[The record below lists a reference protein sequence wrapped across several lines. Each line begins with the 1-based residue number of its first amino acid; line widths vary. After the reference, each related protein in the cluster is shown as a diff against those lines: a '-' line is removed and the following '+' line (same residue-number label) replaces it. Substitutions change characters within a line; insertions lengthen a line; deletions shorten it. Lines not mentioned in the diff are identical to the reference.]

1 MIVTLVI
8 GGIIFAFIAVL
19 LIRTAMFTS
28 TEIKKGEAEPIS
40 VDAERTAKTL
50 AEMIRCKTVS
60 DVNRNIEDEREFER
74 FKKLLRSLFPNV
86 YDKCTYEEPG
96 DRSILLKWSGREHGS
111 PIVLMAHYDVVSIS
125 EDGWEKPAFDGIIE
139 DGVLWG
145 RGAID
150 TKITL
155 NGILSA
161 AEQLISEGFVPQND
175 IYMAFGGDEEIG
187 GHGAK
192 DTVALFKSRGIT
204 PGMVLDEGGAV
215 VNHVFPGVNKPC
227 ALIGIAEKGMLNVE
241 YSVTESGGHS
251 STPVINTPI
260 ARLSKA
266 CVRMEKRPFK
276 FVLTDPARKMLDTLA
291 RHSSFLYRLVFAN
304 LWCFA
309 PLLNI
314 ITKKSGGELNA
325 LVRTT
330 TAFTQMDGSKGMNV
344 IPPYARMVSNHRII
358 PGETVDSVVANIKR
372 TVNDEKIEVRVL
384 SGTNPSRVSVTDCDG
399 WKGIVKA
406 TSETWQDAIVSP
418 YLMLACSDSRHFGE
432 ISDKVYRFS
441 PMELTKEEREMIHGN
456 NERIPVS
463 KIAKTV
469 EFYIR
474 LIKNC

>member
-1 MIVTLVI
+1 
-8 GGIIFAFIAVL
+8 
-19 LIRTAMFTS
+19 
-28 TEIKKGEAEPIS
+28 
-40 VDAERTAKTL
+40 
-50 AEMIRCKTVS
+50 
-60 DVNRNIEDEREFER
+60 
-74 FKKLLRSLFPNV
+74 
-86 YDKCTYEEPG
+86 
-96 DRSILLKWSGREHGS
+96 
-111 PIVLMAHYDVVSIS
+111 
-125 EDGWEKPAFDGIIE
+125 
-139 DGVLWG
+139 
-145 RGAID
+145 
-150 TKITL
+150 
-155 NGILSA
+155 
-161 AEQLISEGFVPQND
+161 
-175 IYMAFGGDEEIG
+175 
-187 GHGAK
+187 
-192 DTVALFKSRGIT
+192 
-204 PGMVLDEGGAV
+204 
-215 VNHVFPGVNKPC
+215 
-227 ALIGIAEKGMLNVE
+227 
-241 YSVTESGGHS
+241 
-251 STPVINTPI
+251 
-260 ARLSKA
+260 
-266 CVRMEKRPFK
+266 
-276 FVLTDPARKMLDTLA
+276 LTDPARKMLDTLA
-291 RHSSFLYRLVFAN
+291 RHSSFLYRLLFAN

-309 PLLNI
+309 QLLNI

-330 TAFTQMDGSKGMNV
+330 TAFTQMEGSKGMNV

-474 LIKNC
+474 LIKNF